1 MDEFMQEF
9 EYFMTQTQRDSSF
22 RDSISMFG
30 FLFLHELNKLESN
43 KKCDVFNSIFV
54 VPLNDEHI
62 QFEHGDRS
70 KTSEHEG

>member
-1 MDEFMQEF
+1 
-9 EYFMTQTQRDSSF
+9 
-22 RDSISMFG
+22 MFG